1 MSVAKSDQ
9 VGFIAGGASAFD
21 SLRNIRKEQQRKK
34 TSAITAPVKANPY
47 YYPVPTGGRARP
59 IAGQLADP
67 GVCICTFKRR
77 FAGSSASLS
86 RRPVRVASRQCGAA
100 VRFRVGDLNGGRL
113 RHRDWVTFRAVYN
126 GYLSMNRDG
135 IVYANRERA
144 GKSEKFRLMRAVN
157 RPGLIRAGELF
168 VLVSARAF
176 SSSPI

>member
-1 MSVAKSDQ
+1 LSVAKSDQ
-9 VGFIAGGASAFD
+9 VGFIAGGASAFY

-34 TSAITAPVKANPY
+34 TSAITALVKAKPY
-47 YYPVPTGGRARP
+47 YCPAPTGGRARP

-67 GVCICTFKRR
+67 GVCIRTFKRR

-86 RRPVRVASRQCGAA
+86 RRPVPVASRQCGAA
-100 VRFRVGDLNGGRL
+100 VRFRVGDLNC
-113 RHRDWVTFRAVYN
+113 
-126 GYLSMNRDG
+126 DG

-144 GKSEKFRLMRAVN
+144 GKSEKFRLIRAVN